1 VILPWIYE
9 TNNTPRTW
17 AVQIILVAQQQVIA
31 PHLLTIQLFISI
43 KVADNTER
51 GITDRTR
58 MSYNPTRKL
67 TVFALDPSVKSGGKI
82 LRSQIEVPNEYLEAG
97 PRGYRA
103 FIIDYDSSS
112 DTFRRPK
119 PINAFSRSVD
129 GTSND
134 PFCKWSDAKLLSSPD
149 FHAFMTY
156 GIVMK
161 TLSRFEYALG
171 RRLSWSFGS
180 QQIQV
185 APHAFSDANAFY
197 SDRAQGLFFGYFPS
211 NDGKRT
217 VFTCLSH
224 EIVAHETTHALLD
237 GLRERYTDPSSPQQA
252 GFHEGFADIVALL
265 SILSAQSIVEKVV
278 DLGLPRAAGGA
289 IRRAS
294 VSVESLRNSG
304 LFGLAQQMGSE
315 LAGIHG
321 QALRRSI
328 ALPPGTNY
336 LTSGDCDEPHTC
348 GEIIVAAVLNAYLDI
363 WVSRLKA
370 LGDELQLDRARAAEE
385 GAELADSLLNVCIR
399 AIDYCP
405 PTDIEFSDF
414 ASALV
419 TVDAELNPSDAK
431 YSLRPHLLRSFLSYG
446 IQPRSKGQATRQ
458 RGSWDPPPETDSKY
472 VYNRTH
478 FENMKSDPDELFRF
492 LWENQA
498 LFKLHDQ
505 AHTRVLSVR
514 PCTRIGRDGF
524 ILRETVAEY
533 HQSLKIFASELRGL
547 GVKKPELMPADTP
560 VTLYGGNAVIFDE
573 YGHVKYNIGKSI
585 MDTTR
590 QSRRLAYLWEQGA
603 FTRGAGK
610 ERSFSRLHRR
620 RSTDWYRSFPGSKI
634 AEYEE

>member
-1 VILPWIYE
+1 
-9 TNNTPRTW
+9 
-17 AVQIILVAQQQVIA
+17 
-31 PHLLTIQLFISI
+31 
-43 KVADNTER
+43 
-51 GITDRTR
+51 

-67 TVFALDPSVKSGGKI
+67 TVLALDPSVKSAGKI
-82 LRSQIEVPNEYLEAG
+82 LRSKIEIPNEYLEAG

-103 FIIDYDSSS
+103 FIVDYDSTN
-112 DTFRRPK
+112 DEFRRPAS
-119 PINAFSRSVD
+119 IQALSRLVD
-129 GTSND
+129 GVADD
-134 PFCKWSDAKLLSSPD
+134 PFDNWSDAKLLKSSE

-180 QQIQV
+180 HQIQV

-217 VFTCLSH
+217 IFTCLSH

-265 SILSAQSIVEKVV
+265 SVLSAQSIVEKVV
-278 DLGLPRAAGGA
+278 DLGLPHAAGGA
-289 IRRAS
+289 IHRTS
-294 VSVESLRNSG
+294 VTVKSLKRSG
-304 LFGLAQQMGSE
+304 LFGLAQEMGSD

-321 QALRRSI
+321 RALRRSVS
-328 ALPPGTNY
+328 LPPGKHY
-336 LTSGDCDEPHTC
+336 LTSGEYDEPHTC
-348 GEIIVAAVLNAYLDI
+348 GEIIVAAVLNTYVEI
-363 WVSRLKA
+363 WVSRLRA
-370 LGDELQLDRARAAEE
+370 LGDEVKLDRARAAEE
-385 GAELADSLLNVCIR
+385 GAELADHLLNVCIR

-405 PTDIEFSDF
+405 PTDIEFGDF
-414 ASALV
+414 ASALL
-419 TVDAELNPSDAK
+419 TVDAELNPSDTK
-431 YSLRPHLLRSFLSYG
+431 YSLRAHLLRAFLSYG
-446 IQPRSKGQATRQ
+446 IKPRSKGEAARQA
-458 RGSWDPPPETDSKY
+458 GSWDRPPQEDDEY
-472 VYNRTH
+472 VYDRTH

-492 LWENQA
+492 LWENKA

-514 PCTRIGRDGF
+514 PCVRIGRDGF

-533 HQSLKIFASELRGL
+533 HQSLKIFARELSRL
-547 GVKKPELMPADTP
+547 GIKKPTGMPADTP

-585 MDTTR
+585 MDTKR
-590 QSRRLAYLWEQGA
+590 QSKRLAYLWDHGA
-603 FTRGAGK
+603 FARGSGK
-610 ERSFSRLHRR
+610 ERSFAAMHRR
-620 RSTDWYRSFPGSKI
+620 RNTDWYRAFPGSSLP
-634 AEYEE
+634 EYEE

>member
-1 VILPWIYE
+1 
-9 TNNTPRTW
+9 
-17 AVQIILVAQQQVIA
+17 
-31 PHLLTIQLFISI
+31 
-43 KVADNTER
+43 
-51 GITDRTR
+51 

-82 LRSQIEVPNEYLEAG
+82 LRTQIEIPNESLEAG
-97 PRGYRA
+97 PRGHRA
-103 FIIDYDSSS
+103 FVIDYDSGT
-112 DTFRRPK
+112 DEFRRPSLAK
-119 PINAFSRSVD
+119 ALFAGVTGAP
-129 GTSND
+129 ND
-134 PFCKWSDAKLLSSPD
+134 PFARWSDSALLRSPD

-156 GIVMK
+156 GVVMK

-180 QQIQV
+180 HQIQI

-197 SDRAQGLFFGYFPS
+197 SDRAQGLFFGYFPTHT
-211 NDGKRT
+211 GRGA

-265 SILSAQSIVEKVV
+265 SILSAQSIVERVV

-294 VSVESLRNSG
+294 VTAESLRNSG

-315 LAGIHG
+315 LAGVHG
-321 QALRRSI
+321 FALRRSVS
-328 ALPPGTNY
+328 LPPRKDY
-336 LTSGDCDEPHTC
+336 LTSGQCDEPHTC
-348 GEIIVAAVLNAYLDI
+348 GEIIVAAVLNAYVNI
-363 WVSRLKA
+363 WVSRLQA
-370 LGDELQLDRARAAEE
+370 LGDDIKLDRARASEE
-385 GAELADSLLNVCIR
+385 GAELADHLLNVCIR

-414 ASALV
+414 ASALL
-419 TVDAELNPSDAK
+419 TVDAELNPADAK
-431 YSLRPHLLRSFLSYG
+431 YSLRAHLLRAFLSYG
-446 IQPRSKGQATRQ
+446 IVPTSKGKSQRQ
-458 RGSWDPPPETDSKY
+458 KGSWDPPPQSDEDY
-472 VYNRTH
+472 VYDRTH
-478 FENMKSDPDELFRF
+478 FESMKSDPDELFRF

-498 LFKLHDQ
+498 LFKLHDE

-514 PCTRIGRDGF
+514 PCTRLGRDGF

-533 HQSLKIFASELRGL
+533 HQSLKIFASELRRL
-547 GVKKPELMPADTP
+547 GIKKPDTMPADTP

-585 MDTTR
+585 MDTVR
-590 QSRRLAYLWEQGA
+590 QNKRLAYLWEHGA

-610 ERSFSRLHRR
+610 ERSFSSLHRR
-620 RSTDWYRSFPGSKI
+620 RNTDWYRSFPGTTTP
-634 AEYEE
+634 EYEE

>member
-1 VILPWIYE
+1 
-9 TNNTPRTW
+9 
-17 AVQIILVAQQQVIA
+17 
-31 PHLLTIQLFISI
+31 
-43 KVADNTER
+43 
-51 GITDRTR
+51 
-58 MSYNPTRKL
+58 MSYSPTRQL
-67 TVFALDPSVKSGGKI
+67 TVFALDPSVRSGGKI
-82 LRSQIEVPNEYLEAG
+82 LRTQIEIPNEYLEAG

-103 FIIDYDSSS
+103 FIVDYDSSI
-112 DTFRRPK
+112 DAFRHPDPLKR
-119 PINAFSRSVD
+119 FSGSPSGAPR
-129 GTSND
+129 D
-134 PFCKWSDAKLLSSPD
+134 PFAKWSDRALLNSYD

-171 RRLSWSFGS
+171 RRLSWSFKS
-180 QQIQV
+180 HQIQI

-197 SDRAQGLFFGYFPS
+197 SDRAQGLFFGYFPTTG
-211 NDGKRT
+211 GKST
-217 VFTCLSH
+217 VYTCLSH

-265 SILSAQSIVEKVV
+265 SILSSQSIVERVV
-278 DLGLPRAAGGA
+278 DLGLPRDSRGA

-294 VSVESLRNSG
+294 VTVESLRKSG

-315 LAGIHG
+315 LAGVHG
-321 QALRRSI
+321 QALRRSVS
-328 ALPPGTNY
+328 LPPRKDY
-336 LTSGDCDEPHTC
+336 LRSGYCDEPHTC
-348 GEIIVAAVLNAYLDI
+348 GEIIVAAVMNAYLDI

-370 LGDELQLDRARAAEE
+370 LGDDVRLDRARAAEE
-385 GAELADSLLNVCIR
+385 GAELAEHLLGACIR

-405 PTDIEFSDF
+405 PTDIEFGDF
-414 ASALV
+414 ASALL
-419 TVDAELNPSDAK
+419 TVDAELNPKDAK
-431 YSLRPHLLRSFLSYG
+431 YSLRSHLLRAFLSYG
-446 IQPRSKGQATRQ
+446 IAPRSKGKAGRQ
-458 RGSWDPPPETDSKY
+458 RGSWDPPPEEDEDY
-472 VYNRTH
+472 VYDRTH

-492 LWENQA
+492 LWENQV

-533 HQSLKIFASELRGL
+533 HQSLKIFASELQRVGI
-547 GVKKPELMPADTP
+547 KKPSGMPADTP

-585 MDTTR
+585 MDTAR
-590 QSRRLAYLWEQGA
+590 QSKRLAYLWEHGA

-620 RSTDWYRSFPGSKI
+620 RNTDWYRSFPGTT
-634 AEYEE
+634 APEYEE

>member
-1 VILPWIYE
+1 MVRRQELAYKC
-9 TNNTPRTW
+9 
-17 AVQIILVAQQQVIA
+17 LIA
-31 PHLLTIQLFISI
+31 GRQSIFCLFIFCSNCDNG
-43 KVADNTER
+43 KKKPAD
-51 GITDRTR
+51 GTR

-67 TVFALDPSVKSGGKI
+67 TVFALDPSVTSGGKI
-82 LRSQIEVPNEYLEAG
+82 LRTQIEIPNEYLEDG

-103 FIIDYDSSS
+103 FIVDYDSSN
-112 DTFRRPK
+112 DAFRRPK
-119 PINAFSRSVD
+119 AIASLSKSVD
-129 GTSND
+129 GSSND
-134 PFCKWSDAKLLSSPD
+134 PFRNWSDAALLGSPD

-171 RRLSWSFGS
+171 RRLGWSFGS
-180 QQIQV
+180 HQIQI

-211 NDGKRT
+211 NNGKDT
-217 VFTCLSH
+217 IFTCLSH

-237 GLRERYTDPSSPQQA
+237 GLRERYMDPSSPQQA

-278 DLGLPRAAGGA
+278 DLGLPGASSGA
-289 IRRAS
+289 IRRSS
-294 VSVESLRNSG
+294 VTVESLRNSG

-321 QALRRSI
+321 QALRRSVS
-328 ALPPGTNY
+328 LPPRKDY

-348 GEIIVAAVLNAYLDI
+348 GEIIVAAVLNAYLNI

-370 LGDELQLDRARAAEE
+370 LGNGVKLDRARASEE
-385 GAELADSLLNVCIR
+385 GAELADHLLNVCIR

-414 ASALV
+414 ASALL
-419 TVDAELNPSDAK
+419 TVDAELNPADAK
-431 YSLRPHLLRSFLSYG
+431 YSLREHLLRAFLSYG
-446 IQPRSKGQATRQ
+446 IMPKSKGQAARQ
-458 RGSWDPPPETDSKY
+458 RGSWDPPPEKDDEY
-472 VYNRTH
+472 VYDRTH
-478 FENMKSDPDELFRF
+478 FETMKTDPDELFRF

-524 ILRETVAEY
+524 ILSETVAEY
-533 HQSLKIFASELRGL
+533 HQSLKISASELRRL
-547 GVKKPELMPADTP
+547 GVKKPDGMPADTP

-585 MDTTR
+585 MDTAR
-590 QSRRLAYLWEQGA
+590 QSKRLAYLWEHGA
-603 FTRGAGK
+603 FTRGSGK

-620 RSTDWYRSFPGSKI
+620 RNTDWYRSFAGTAAP
-634 AEYEE
+634 EYEE